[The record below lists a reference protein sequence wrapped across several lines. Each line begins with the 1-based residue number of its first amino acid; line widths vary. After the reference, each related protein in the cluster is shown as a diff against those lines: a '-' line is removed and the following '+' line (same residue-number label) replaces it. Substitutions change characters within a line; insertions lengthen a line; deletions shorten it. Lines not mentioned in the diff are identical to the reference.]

1 MQRYLMITLA
11 ALIVA
16 PMAHAI
22 PLSVLEEQARQRGK
36 LEVALKALQ
45 NRSREAAAKCL
56 AIHLHLVLTDW
67 LDWKFF
73 PSYPAHR

>member
-36 LEVALKALQ
+36 LEVALKAL
-45 NRSREAAAKCL
+45 
-56 AIHLHLVLTDW
+56 
-67 LDWKFF
+67 
-73 PSYPAHR
+73 